1 MHLASSRRR
10 LSRAHAWR
18 QLLYRVGIYVAY
30 VAIALIVL
38 FPLSWVLFGSFKSP
52 SEIFAFPSTL
62 FPRIF
67 TWSNYVDVV
76 RRTALPGYILNTV
89 IVTGFTFLFT
99 IVIASIA
106 AYGFSRWDFRFKEA
120 VMVTILVLQ
129 MLPTTVN
136 IIPYYLMMDSV
147 GLLNTRA
154 ALIIIYTATNIP
166 FTIWIMKGYFDTIPR
181 SLDEAAIIDGCTRF
195 RVLRSIILPLSVP
208 GIASA
213 GFLVFLDSW
222 SSFLVPLVISPARD
236 VAVMSVGIYNFF
248 GIDFTAY
255 NHAFAASVMSVIP
268 VLVVYLF
275 AQEYLISG
283 LSSGAEKG

>member
-1 MHLASSRRR
+1 MRSIATLQRQKRAILGRR
-10 LSRAHAWR
+10 LFIR
-18 QLLYRVGIYVAY
+18 LGTYVMYAA
-30 VAIALIVL
+30 VALVVL
-38 FPLSWVLFGSFKSP
+38 FPLSWVLLGSFKSP
-52 SEIFAFPSTL
+52 SEIFAFPSTIW
-62 FPRIF
+62 PRIF
-67 TWSNYVDVV
+67 TWANYTDVI
-76 RRTALPGYILNTV
+76 RRTALPGYILNTA

-99 IVIASIA
+99 IIIASIA

-166 FTIWIMKGYFDTIPR
+166 FTIWIMKGYFDSIPR
-181 SLDEAAIIDGCTRF
+181 SLDEAAIIDGCSRF
-195 RVLRSIILPLSVP
+195 RVLRSVILPLSVP
-208 GIASA
+208 GIASS
-213 GFLVFLDSW
+213 GFLVFLSAW
-222 SSFLVPLVISPARD
+222 SSFLVPLVIAPARD
-236 VAVMSVGIYNFF
+236 VSVMSVGIYNFF
-248 GIDFTAY
+248 GIDSTAY
-255 NHAFAASVMSVIP
+255 NYAFAASVMSMVP
-268 VLVVYLF
+268 VLIVYVF

>member
-1 MHLASSRRR
+1 MHTATSR
-10 LSRAHAWR
+10 R
-18 QLLYRVGIYVAY
+18 QLLSRVGLYLVYAA
-30 VAIALIVL
+30 VVLIVL
-38 FPLSWVLFGSFKSP
+38 FPLSWVLLGSFKSP
-52 SEIFAFPSTL
+52 SEIFAFPST
-62 FPRIF
+62 FWPRDF
-67 TWSNYVDVV
+67 TWSNYTDVI

-154 ALIIIYTATNIP
+154 ALVIIYTATNIP

-181 SLDEAAIIDGCTRF
+181 SLDEAAIIDGCSRF
-195 RVLRSIILPLSVP
+195 RVLRSVILPLSVP
-208 GIASA
+208 GLASS
-213 GFLVFLDSW
+213 GFLVFLSSW
-222 SSFLVPLVISPARD
+222 SAFLVPLVISPARD
-236 VAVMSVGIYNFF
+236 VSVMSVGIYNFF
-248 GIDFTAY
+248 GIDSTAY
-255 NHAFAASVMSVIP
+255 NYAFAASTMSVIP
-268 VLVVYLF
+268 VLFVYLF